1 MLGKDHTLS
10 LLHLTTYNDHAM
22 NTASFPPPATEVSL
36 KEDAKVIGLVGLA
49 HSSSHFSHLILPLMF
64 PAFIKAFGLS
74 YSELGF
80 VMSVFFL
87 ISGVGQAC
95 SGFVVDK
102 IGARPVMFISLL
114 FLALGCFWCS
124 NAQGY
129 SDLILVAILLGLGNC
144 AFHPVD
150 YSILNQRVSAPRI
163 GHAYSAHGLTG
174 NLGWAVAPVFM
185 VGITQMS
192 SWQTAFVCAGFVFL
206 GILAVLAVFREHLL
220 TKSHSKIKVS
230 ELEEQTSILKLPI
243 VWWCF
248 SFFFFSTM
256 TLAVVQ
262 NYSVIILQSLYSVSL
277 QSATMTLTSY
287 MLCAAMG
294 MLSGGFVAAKWPT
307 HSDRVVATCM
317 TSGALLLALC
327 ASAWLSGLWAMV
339 ALAATGFALGIGG
352 PSRDMMIRK
361 VTPKGAIGR
370 VYGVVYSGLDAGFAV
385 APTLFGYFMDHTWF
399 SGVFLCAALTLMV
412 SVFFAFAVGRQAI
425 NPV

>member
-1 MLGKDHTLS
+1 
-10 LLHLTTYNDHAM
+10 M
-22 NTASFPPPATEVSL
+22 NTASISPEPVEVAL
-36 KEDAKVIGLVGLA
+36 ADDAKIIALVGLA

-64 PAFIKAFGLS
+64 PVFIKAFGLS
-74 YSELGF
+74 YSALGF
-80 VMSVFFL
+80 VMSVFFF

-102 IGARPVMFISLL
+102 IGARPVMYASLV
-114 FLALGCFWCS
+114 FLGAGCFWAAS
-124 NAQGY
+124 AEGY
-129 SDLILVAILLGLGNC
+129 QDLIIVAILLGLGNC
-144 AFHPVD
+144 AFHPMD
-150 YSILNQRVSAPRI
+150 YTILNQRVSVKRI
-163 GHAYSAHGLTG
+163 GYAYSAHGLTG

-192 SWQTAFVCAGFVFL
+192 KWQTAYLCAGFVYL
-206 GILAVLAVFREHLL
+206 VILALL
-220 TKSHSKIKVS
+220 LFYRDSILTQPHVKPKTN
-230 ELEEQTSILKLPI
+230 EEGVHTSILKLPM

-262 NYSVIILQSLYSVSL
+262 NYSVIILQSLYTVSL

-287 MLCAAMG
+287 MLCAAAG

-307 HSDRVVATCM
+307 QSDQVVAVCM
-317 TSGALLLALC
+317 AIGALLMALC
-327 ASAWLSGLWAMV
+327 GSTWLSGPWAMV

-361 VTPKGAIGR
+361 ATPKGATGR
-370 VYGVVYSGLDAGFAV
+370 VYGVVYSGLDAGFAI

-399 SGVFLCAALTLMV
+399 SGVLLCSALTLMV
-412 SVFFAFAVGRQAI
+412 SVFFAFAVGRQEI
-425 NPV
+425 KTS

>member
-1 MLGKDHTLS
+1 
-10 LLHLTTYNDHAM
+10 M
-22 NTASFPPPATEVSL
+22 NTASFPTSATVVPL
-36 KEDAKVIGLVGLA
+36 KEDAKIIGLVGLA

-74 YSELGF
+74 YAELGF
-80 VMSVFFL
+80 MMSVFFL

-114 FLALGCFWCS
+114 FLAMGCFWCS

-129 SDLILVAILLGLGNC
+129 SDLIGVAIFLGLGNC
-144 AFHPVD
+144 SFHPVD
-150 YSILNQRVSAPRI
+150 YTILNQRVSAPRI
-163 GHAYSAHGLTG
+163 GYAYSAHGLTG

-192 SWQTAFVCAGFVFL
+192 SWQTAFVCAGLVYVS
-206 GILAVLAVFREHLL
+206 ILVVLTFFRAHLL
-220 TKSHSKIKVS
+220 TQSHLKAKVI
-230 ELEEQTSILKLPI
+230 EAEEQTSVLKLPV

-307 HSDRVVATCM
+307 QSDRVVATCM
-317 TSGALLLALC
+317 TTGALLVALC
-327 ASAWLSGLWAMV
+327 ASAWLSGVWAMV
-339 ALAATGFALGIGG
+339 VLAATGFALGIGG

-361 VTPKGAIGR
+361 ATPKGATGR

-385 APTLFGYFMDHTWF
+385 APSLFGYFMDHAWF
-399 SGVFLCAALTLMV
+399 SGVLICAALTLMV